1 MSMLL
6 GSGERPRTSGMQP
19 AAVQMTNGLVLDVR
33 HAIAQLW
40 AARG

>member
-1 MSMLL
+1 MIL
-6 GSGERPRTSGMQP
+6 GGGERPWASGMQP
-19 AAVQMTNGLVLDVR
+19 AAAQAANGLVLDVR